1 MVSQRKQDCKILVQ
15 RDEQR
20 WQEGRRGDR
29 RRRKLFKVALVRAS
43 SVGSEAGLAPTSTA
57 SEEVY
62 AHEGDEDQ
70 RGEEIDD
77 EQVTDE
83 PEIRY
88 YGDVQD
94 HGDVERGGGLQR
106 LWEKKEF
113 ESRLLLNPHSHPNG
127 FYWGRQ
133 SSRNH
138 TPANSIQVSN
148 MQSDNRNKK

>member
-20 WQEGRRGDR
+20 RQEGRRGDR
-29 RRRKLFKVALVRAS
+29 RRCKLFKVALVRAS

-106 LWEKKEF
+106 F
-113 ESRLLLNPHSHPNG
+113 
-127 FYWGRQ
+127 
-133 SSRNH
+133 
-138 TPANSIQVSN
+138 
-148 MQSDNRNKK
+148 